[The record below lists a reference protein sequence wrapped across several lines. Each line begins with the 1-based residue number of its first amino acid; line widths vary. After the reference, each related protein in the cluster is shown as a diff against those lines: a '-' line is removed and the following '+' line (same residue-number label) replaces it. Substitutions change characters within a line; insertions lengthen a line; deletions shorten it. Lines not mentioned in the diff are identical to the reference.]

1 MHWLREYGES
11 DRRLETAALTT
22 FMLLAMLYYIVT
34 SGVAEVSHTQSQ
46 IAGSLYLPNIL
57 LALFRTVA
65 AVLALFTLVSI
76 CIDEQGSVSLPVFY
90 DSRESGEIVL
100 LGAHRLIPFTVWSF
114 AAFGLYF
121 TIAAASSWVLVLGGE
136 VPDWALASAPLA
148 FATACGTALLV
159 TVVVTFYLIPN
170 NAAKGYD
177 VSKYFE
183 WQEVLMHNGNVI
195 ILGIELVFGGI
206 GITLGMVAFPLLF
219 GIVYIGFANAYAMFG
234 GGIYLYDFL
243 DPRLKGGPIIH
254 FILFLIIFGF
264 YCFTLMLNALTE
276 WNVIAGFLAVAL
288 GIYSI
293 LRVRIPSEFRNQPA

>member
-159 TVVVTFYLIPN
+159 TVVVTFYLIPS

-243 DPRLKGGPIIH
+243 DPRLKGGLIIH
-254 FILFLIIFGF
+254 LVLLLIISGF
-264 YCFTLMLNALTE
+264 YCVTLVLNALTE
-276 WNVIAGFLAVAL
+276 WNIIAGALAVAL

-293 LRVRIPSEFRNQPA
+293 LRVRVPSEFRNQSA

>member
-1 MHWLREYGES
+1 MRWLREYGES

-22 FMLLAMLYYIVT
+22 FMLLAMIYYIVT
-34 SGVAEVSHTQSQ
+34 SGVGEVAQTQSQ
-46 IAGSLYLPNIL
+46 IAGSQYLPDIL

-76 CIDEQGSVSLPVFY
+76 CIDEEGSVSLPVFY
-90 DSRESGEIVL
+90 DSRQRGEVVL

-136 VPDWALASAPLA
+136 VPGWALTSAPLA

-159 TVVVTFYLIPN
+159 TVVVTFYLIPSN
-170 NAAKGYD
+170 IAKGYD

-183 WQEVLMHNGNVI
+183 WHEVLMHNGNVI
-195 ILGIELVFGGI
+195 ILGLELVLGGI
-206 GITLGMVAFPLLF
+206 GITLGMVAFPVLF

-243 DPRLKGGPIIH
+243 DPRLKGGLIIH
-254 FILFLIIFGF
+254 LVLLLIISGF
-264 YCFTLMLNALTE
+264 YCVTLVLNALTE
-276 WNVIAGFLAVAL
+276 WNIIAGALAVAL

-293 LRVRIPSEFRNQPA
+293 LRVRVPSEFRNQPA

>member
-34 SGVAEVSHTQSQ
+34 SGIAEVSHTQSQ

-76 CIDEQGSVSLPVFY
+76 CIDEEGSVSLPVFY
-90 DSRESGEIVL
+90 DSRQRGEIVL

-136 VPDWALASAPLA
+136 VPGWALASAPLA

-159 TVVVTFYLIPN
+159 TAVVTFYLVPS

-183 WQEVLMHNGNVI
+183 WQEILMHNGNVI
-195 ILGIELVFGGI
+195 ILGLELVLGGI
-206 GITLGMVAFPLLF
+206 SITLGMVAFPLLF

-243 DPRLKGGPIIH
+243 DPRLKGGPVIH

-264 YCFTLMLNALTE
+264 YCFTLVLNALTE
-276 WNVIAGFLAVAL
+276 WNVIVGSLAVAL

>member
-1 MHWLREYGES
+1 MRWLREYGES

-22 FMLLAMLYYIVT
+22 FMLLAMIYYIVT
-34 SGVAEVSHTQSQ
+34 SGVGEVAQTQSQ
-46 IAGSLYLPNIL
+46 IAGSQYLPDIL

-76 CIDEQGSVSLPVFY
+76 CIDEEGSVSLPVFY
-90 DSRESGEIVL
+90 DSRQSGEVVL

-136 VPDWALASAPLA
+136 VPGWALASAPLA

-159 TVVVTFYLIPN
+159 TVVVTFYLIPS

-183 WQEVLMHNGNVI
+183 WHEVLMHNGNVI
-195 ILGIELVFGGI
+195 ILGLELVLGGI
-206 GITLGMVAFPLLF
+206 GITLGMVAFPVLF

-243 DPRLKGGPIIH
+243 DPRLKGGLIIH
-254 FILFLIIFGF
+254 LVLLLIIFGS
-264 YCFTLMLNALTE
+264 YCVTLVLNALTE
-276 WNVIAGFLAVAL
+276 WNIIAGALAVAL

>member
-159 TVVVTFYLIPN
+159 TVVVTFYLIPS

-243 DPRLKGGPIIH
+243 DPRLKGGPVIH

-264 YCFTLMLNALTE
+264 YCFTLVLNALTE
-276 WNVIAGFLAVAL
+276 WNVIAGSLAVAL

>member
-1 MHWLREYGES
+1 MRWLREYGES
-11 DRRLETAALTT
+11 DRRLETAALTA
-22 FMLLAMLYYIVT
+22 FMLLAMIYYIVT
-34 SGVAEVSHTQSQ
+34 SGVGEVSQTQSQ
-46 IAGSLYLPNIL
+46 IAGSQYLPDIL

-76 CIDEQGSVSLPVFY
+76 CIDEEGSVSLPVFY
-90 DSRESGEIVL
+90 DSRQSGEVVL

-136 VPDWALASAPLA
+136 VPGWALASAPLA

-159 TVVVTFYLIPN
+159 TVVVTFYLIPS

-183 WQEVLMHNGNVI
+183 WHEVLMHNGNVI
-195 ILGIELVFGGI
+195 ILGLELVLGGT
-206 GITLGMVAFPLLF
+206 GITLGMVAFPVLF

-243 DPRLKGGPIIH
+243 DPRLKGGLIIH
-254 FILFLIIFGF
+254 LVLLLIISGF
-264 YCFTLMLNALTE
+264 YCVTLVLNALTE
-276 WNVIAGFLAVAL
+276 WNIIAGALAVAL

>member
-1 MHWLREYGES
+1 MHWLREYGER

-22 FMLLAMLYYIVT
+22 FMLLAILYYIVT
-34 SGVAEVSHTQSQ
+34 SGIAGVSHTQSQ

-90 DSRESGEIVL
+90 DSRQRGEIVL

-136 VPDWALASAPLA
+136 VPGWALASAPLA

-159 TVVVTFYLIPN
+159 TAVVTFYLIPS

>member
-1 MHWLREYGES
+1 MRWLREYGES

-22 FMLLAMLYYIVT
+22 FMLLAMIYYIVT
-34 SGVAEVSHTQSQ
+34 SGVGEVSQTQSQ
-46 IAGSLYLPNIL
+46 IAGSQYLPDIL

-76 CIDEQGSVSLPVFY
+76 CIDEEGSVSLPVFY
-90 DSRESGEIVL
+90 DSRQNGEVVL

-136 VPDWALASAPLA
+136 VPGWALASAPLA

-159 TVVVTFYLIPN
+159 TVVVTFYLIPS

-183 WQEVLMHNGNVI
+183 WHEVLMHNGNVI
-195 ILGIELVFGGI
+195 ILGLELVLGGT
-206 GITLGMVAFPLLF
+206 GITLGMVAFPVLF

-243 DPRLKGGPIIH
+243 DPRLKGGLIIH
-254 FILFLIIFGF
+254 LVLLLIISGF
-264 YCFTLMLNALTE
+264 YCVTLVLNALTE
-276 WNVIAGFLAVAL
+276 WNIIAGALAVAL

>member
-76 CIDEQGSVSLPVFY
+76 CIDEEGSVSLPVFY
-90 DSRESGEIVL
+90 DSRQRGEIVL

-159 TVVVTFYLIPN
+159 TAVVTFYLVPS

-183 WQEVLMHNGNVI
+183 WQEILMHNGNVI
-195 ILGIELVFGGI
+195 ILGLELVLGGI
-206 GITLGMVAFPLLF
+206 SITLGMVAFPLLF

>member
-1 MHWLREYGES
+1 MRWLREYGER
-11 DRRLETAALTT
+11 DRGLETAALTT
-22 FMLLAMLYYIVT
+22 FMLLAMLYYIVAN
-34 SGVAEVSHTQSQ
+34 GIGEVSQTQSQ
-46 IAGSLYLPNIL
+46 IAGSQYLPDIL

-76 CIDEQGSVSLPVFY
+76 CIDEEGSVTLPTFY
-90 DSRESGEIVL
+90 DSRQREEVVL

-136 VPDWALASAPLA
+136 VPGWALASAPLA

-183 WQEVLMHNGNVI
+183 WHETLMHNGNVI
-195 ILGIELVFGGI
+195 ILGTELVLGGTD
-206 GITLGMVAFPLLF
+206 ITLGMVTFPVLF

-254 FILFLIIFGF
+254 LILFLIICGF
-264 YCFTLMLNALTE
+264 YCITLVLNALTE
-276 WNVIAGFLAVAL
+276 WNIIAGALAVIF

-293 LRVRIPSEFRNQPA
+293 MRVRIPSEFRNQSA

>member
-76 CIDEQGSVSLPVFY
+76 CIDEEGSVSLPVFY
-90 DSRESGEIVL
+90 DSRQRGEIVL

-159 TVVVTFYLIPN
+159 TVVVTFYLIPS

-264 YCFTLMLNALTE
+264 YCFTLVLNALTE
-276 WNVIAGFLAVAL
+276 WNVIVGSLAVAL

>member
-1 MHWLREYGES
+1 MSR
-11 DRRLETAALTT
+11 
-22 FMLLAMLYYIVT
+22 V
-34 SGVAEVSHTQSQ
+34 
-46 IAGSLYLPNIL
+46 
-57 LALFRTVA
+57 
-65 AVLALFTLVSI
+65 
-76 CIDEQGSVSLPVFY
+76 VSLPVFY

-159 TVVVTFYLIPN
+159 TVVVTFYLIPS

>member
-1 MHWLREYGES
+1 MRWLREYGES

-22 FMLLAMLYYIVT
+22 FMLLAMIYYIVT
-34 SGVAEVSHTQSQ
+34 SGVGEVSQTQSQ
-46 IAGSLYLPNIL
+46 IAGSQYLPDIL

-76 CIDEQGSVSLPVFY
+76 CIDEEGSVSLPVFY
-90 DSRESGEIVL
+90 DSRQRGEVVL

-121 TIAAASSWVLVLGGE
+121 TIAAASSWVHVLGGE
-136 VPDWALASAPLA
+136 VPGWALTSAPLA

-159 TVVVTFYLIPN
+159 TVVVTFYLIPS

-183 WQEVLMHNGNVI
+183 WHEVLMHNGNVI
-195 ILGIELVFGGI
+195 ILGLELVLGGI
-206 GITLGMVAFPLLF
+206 GITLGMVAFPVLF

-243 DPRLKGGPIIH
+243 DPRLKGGLIIH
-254 FILFLIIFGF
+254 LVLLLIISGF
-264 YCFTLMLNALTE
+264 YCVTLVLNALTE
-276 WNVIAGFLAVAL
+276 WNIIAGALAVAL

-293 LRVRIPSEFRNQPA
+293 LRVRVPSEFRNQPA

>member
-1 MHWLREYGES
+1 MRWLREYGES

-22 FMLLAMLYYIVT
+22 FMLLAMIYYIVT
-34 SGVAEVSHTQSQ
+34 SGVGEVSQTQSQ
-46 IAGSLYLPNIL
+46 IAGSQYLPDIL

-76 CIDEQGSVSLPVFY
+76 CIDEEGSVSLPVFY
-90 DSRESGEIVL
+90 DSRQSGEVVL

-136 VPDWALASAPLA
+136 VPGWALASAPLA

-159 TVVVTFYLIPN
+159 TVVVTFYLIPS

-183 WQEVLMHNGNVI
+183 WHEVLMHNGNVI
-195 ILGIELVFGGI
+195 ILGLELVLGGT
-206 GITLGMVAFPLLF
+206 GITLGMVAFPVLF

-243 DPRLKGGPIIH
+243 DPRLKGGLIIH
-254 FILFLIIFGF
+254 LVLLLIISGF
-264 YCFTLMLNALTE
+264 YCVTLVLNALTE
-276 WNVIAGFLAVAL
+276 WNIIAGALAVAL

>member
-159 TVVVTFYLIPN
+159 TVVVTFYLIPS

-264 YCFTLMLNALTE
+264 YCFTLVLNALTE
-276 WNVIAGFLAVAL
+276 WNVIVGFLAVAL